1 MFAILPMS
9 VVGETFI
16 SNLLAHYVQT
26 LLLRNTL
33 LPRTVG
39 EIKFGEIFVTKY
51 EPLPKKVLASKDFV
65 VHGIIIT
72 FKNT

>member
-26 LLLRNTL
+26 LLLHNTL

-39 EIKFGEIFVTKY
+39 EINLIRRNFCH
-51 EPLPKKVLASKDFV
+51 KV
-65 VHGIIIT
+65 
-72 FKNT
+72 